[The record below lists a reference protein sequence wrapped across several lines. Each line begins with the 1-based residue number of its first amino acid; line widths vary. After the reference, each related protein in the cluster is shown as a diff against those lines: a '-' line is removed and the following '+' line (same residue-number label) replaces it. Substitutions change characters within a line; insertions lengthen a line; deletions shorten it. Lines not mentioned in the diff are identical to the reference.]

1 MKKSKA
7 SRVIRIVANVLV
19 VALLTFGIVINLK
32 SNNTTAALYAL
43 IALMFFGLTI
53 FQDRMLDRYMEFNR
67 RLTSLVDDIIEA
79 IAKSTPKKVKKK

>member
-7 SRVIRIVANVLV
+7 SRVIRIVVNVLV
-19 VALLTFGIVINLK
+19 VASLTFGIVINFK

-53 FQDRMLDRYMEFNR
+53 FQDRMLDRYIDFNH